1 MKKLAILLV
10 IICFKTSLLVAQN
23 VGIGTT
29 SPLGRLHVD
38 GGSVIFTGD
47 TGSANIT
54 GPGKRLMW
62 MPGKAAFRVG
72 LVDNLWN
79 PDAWDELNI
88 GQNSFA
94 AGFSPVA
101 SGEGAVAFGSSRA
114 GGTNAFSMGGAN
126 SAMGQSAFSF
136 GSYGE
141 AGGNYSFSFG
151 HSSSTIEEFGLAFGQ
166 NAIAN
171 ARYGMAMGED
181 VTAQSYGS
189 LVIGRFNTV
198 AGNPTSAVISDPVL
212 IVGNGTAF
220 NMRSNAFTLYR
231 NGNLTI
237 AGNLTELS
245 DARLKKDISTVS
257 NSLEKINALSG
268 YNYYWKNTDIQDDA
282 LHAGL
287 MAQEVKEQMPELVRQ
302 TEGDVLS
309 VNYSGMI
316 PYLVEAIKELK
327 QLQEESKKQAKAD
340 INDLQKEN
348 ERLREQIKKLE
359 QQRLR

>member
-47 TGSANIT
+47 TGMANIT

-62 MPGKAAFRVG
+62 MPGKAAFRAGSVHE
-72 LVDNLWN
+72 WF
-79 PDAWDELNI
+79 PHAWDEDYI
-88 GQNSFA
+88 GLYSFA
-94 AGFSPVA
+94 SGNSPVA
-101 SGEGAVAFGSSRA
+101 SGWASVAFGTDVIA
-114 GGTNAFSMGGAN
+114 EGDHAFAMGREN
-126 SAMGQSAFSF
+126 SAS
-136 GSYGE
+136 
-141 AGGNYSFSFG
+141 GNYSFSFG
-151 HSSSTIEEFGLAFGQ
+151 LGGSATGSYAVSLGNNQAQGTSSVALGEFSTASGDYATSIGY
-166 NAIAN
+166 NS
-171 ARYGMAMGED
+171 
-181 VTAQSYGS
+181 TAQSYGS
-189 LVIGRFNTV
+189 LVMGRYNTIIG
-198 AGNPTSAVISDPVL
+198 ISSTWVGTDPLLV
-212 IVGNGTAF
+212 VGNGT
-220 NMRSNAFTLYR
+220 NSDMRSNALTLLK

-245 DARLKKDISTVS
+245 DARLKKDITTVS

-348 ERLREQIKKLE
+348 ERLRERIKKLE
-359 QQRLR
+359 QQRFR